1 MTISQARFF
10 NKKCTVLPLN
20 QNFWPTQRTKKRM
33 ESQKAHQFNLS
44 KSYEIGHFR
53 EISYEWNPPE
63 CGEGNLTTEYPVVS
77 FIIVFHNEARSA
89 LLRTICMGYINLRWL
104 DDLRWSFL
112 VRVWSRDIYSFKV
125 SILETVPNW
134 IVGEIILIDDAS
146 DQGSSG
152 RQRPRRSGSLNPL
165 SQEFGIPGRRER
177 LAEACFWR

>member
-1 MTISQARFF
+1 MTHSK
-10 NKKCTVLPLN
+10 NKELSVRNL
-20 QNFWPTQRTKKRM
+20 
-33 ESQKAHQFNLS
+33 QKAHQFNLS

-89 LLRTICMGYINLRWL
+89 LLRTICMGYINFRRFYFTLGSVEFGFRE
-104 DDLRWSFL
+104 
-112 VRVWSRDIYSFKV
+112 IYSIKV

-134 IVGEIILIDDAS
+134 IVGEMILIDDAS

-152 RQRPRRSGSLNPL
+152 CRHPRRPGSLKPSFPSLNL
-165 SQEFGIPGRRER
+165 VFVHDLRS
-177 LAEACFWR
+177 W